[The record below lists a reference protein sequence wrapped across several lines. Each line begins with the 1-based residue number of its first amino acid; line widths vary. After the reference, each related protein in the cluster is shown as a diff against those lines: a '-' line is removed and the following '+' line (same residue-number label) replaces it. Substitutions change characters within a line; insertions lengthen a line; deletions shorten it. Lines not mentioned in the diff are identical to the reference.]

1 MLHRQFLCLFPGG
14 PWMGKPVEKPKKY
27 IVSCRLDDQEME
39 RLRLIA
45 RQSGTNISGLLRKT
59 LNLLAR
65 NQA

>member
-1 MLHRQFLCLFPGG
+1 
-14 PWMGKPVEKPKKY
+14 MGKPVEKPKKY

-65 NQA
+65 SQA